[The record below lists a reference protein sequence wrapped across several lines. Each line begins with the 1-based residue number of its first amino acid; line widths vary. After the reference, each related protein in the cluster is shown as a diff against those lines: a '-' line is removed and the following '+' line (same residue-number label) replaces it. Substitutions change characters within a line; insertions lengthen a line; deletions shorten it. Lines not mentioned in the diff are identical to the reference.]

1 MSKYNRFAKDLD
13 AAFKTSRDAYA
24 KAYSQY
30 AQAERA
36 AKGSNPKEPLQC
48 RHTFFDRISLRP
60 AVPTSAASVS
70 AAAAI
75 CPSGT
80 ASKTTSAAA
89 STSAP
94 TEVI

>member
-36 AKGSNPKEPLQC
+36 AKDAQ
-48 RHTFFDRISLRP
+48 RR
-60 AVPTSAASVS
+60 
-70 AAAAI
+70 
-75 CPSGT
+75 
-80 ASKTTSAAA
+80 
-89 STSAP
+89 AP
-94 TEVI
+94 R

>member
-36 AKGSNPKEPLQC
+36 AKDAQRRAPMIPIIRMRCERLKPK
-48 RHTFFDRISLRP
+48 
-60 AVPTSAASVS
+60 
-70 AAAAI
+70 
-75 CPSGT
+75 
-80 ASKTTSAAA
+80 
-89 STSAP
+89 
-94 TEVI
+94 